1 MRGCPVRSCKSSLL
15 MLLMLC
21 CGSTVTAVPASS
33 APASCQPA
41 ELFATDDTHDTDD
54 LTLFELQADVTIAGT
69 GAGVSGSALVD
80 GVFWSPESQQISYER
95 SREFH
100 LCVADAPTLHAAAAA
115 LRDQFHQ
122 QAVLTFA
129 YLPKQA
135 PDADAI
141 LLTAPEVDLP
151 RFRAAFAADS
161 AAQHRLLGGS
171 VTTEDHTLILVVA
184 ENDLDLARRL
194 VTEAGG
200 NSAAAAIAYGKREFV

>member
-1 MRGCPVRSCKSSLL
+1 MRSRKTPLL

-21 CGSTVTAVPASS
+21 CGSAVTAVPASS

-41 ELFATDDTHDTDD
+41 ELFATDDNHDTHD

-80 GVFWSPESQQISYER
+80 GVFWSLESQQISYER

-194 VTEAGG
+194 VAAAGG